1 MVSTVRKILRCF
13 LEKPAKG
20 FVLRIRTPG
29 KITEGLWCLG
39 QKEACVY
46 LLEGKEESMLINAG
60 TVYLVPL
67 LLRQF
72 RDFGIDEARITRLLM
87 LHSHYDHVGIAP
99 FFKRRNENLA
109 IYASARGWRILGM
122 PRVVKAINEAGRQ
135 AATRMGMATLYK
147 DYPVAWGD
155 DVTGVQNSWRL
166 MSKQWIWRKPPVA
179 W

>member
-1 MVSTVRKILRCF
+1 MKIWKGSTVR
-13 LEKPAKG
+13 
-20 FVLRIRTPG
+20 IRTLG

-109 IYASARGWRILGM
+109 LYASARGWRILGM

-166 MSKQWIWRKPPVA
+166 MGEQWIWRKPPVA